1 MSPMKVVVLG
11 AGAIGSVT
19 ATLLSKSPV
28 VDRIVIADRSLEAA
42 KSLADKLD
50 RGKVSVDR
58 VDASKVDAMAEAF
71 RGSDLVINL
80 VLPRFNLKIMDAC
93 LSAGANYMDAATD
106 LALAKEAPGELVKA
120 PPEAL
125 QIAYD
130 GAFRK
135 AGLTALLGM
144 GQDPGISNI
153 MARMGADRLD
163 VVQEIEVRDG
173 DAGSVQG
180 YEFASLWSVDTLI
193 EEVLM
198 PALAFR
204 EGKLIRLGS
213 LEGEEVFEF
222 PAPVGPLTVYNV
234 DHEETNTLPLT
245 IGKGLDAMD
254 FKIAIPEDLAHA
266 LKVFQKFGLHRGH
279 PIEVEVKST
288 GEKVKVAPRDMLA
301 ALMPDPKTLSDKA
314 KGPACLAVVVRGL
327 KDDAKAGWM
336 LWMTLY
342 HEECFRKYG
351 FNATSYPVGAPMAMA
366 AEMMARGEIPKKGA
380 FPLETL
386 DPAPFVRRLAEY
398 GIDIQ
403 EKKLA

>member
-1 MSPMKVVVLG
+1 MKVVVLG

-42 KSLADKLD
+42 KALAGKLD
-50 RGKVSVDR
+50 PERVEVDR
-58 VDASKVDAMAEAF
+58 LDASKVDAMAEAF
-71 RGSDLVINL
+71 KGSDLVLNL

-93 LSAGANYMDAATD
+93 LKAGVNYMDAATD
-106 LALAKEAPGELVKA
+106 LALAKEKPGDFVQA
-120 PPEAL
+120 PPEVL
-125 QIAYD
+125 QFAYD
-130 GAFRK
+130 DAFQK

-173 DAGSVQG
+173 DAGTIEG

-204 EGKLIRLGS
+204 DGKLVRLGS

-222 PAPVGPLTVYNV
+222 PAPVGPLSVYNV

-245 IGKGLDAMD
+245 IGKGLQAMD
-254 FKIAIPEDLAHA
+254 FKIAIPKDLAHA
-266 LKVFQKFGLHRGH
+266 LKVFQKFGLHRGR
-279 PIEVEVKST
+279 PIDVEVKST

-327 KDDAKAGWM
+327 KDDKKAGWM

-366 AEMMARGEIPKKGA
+366 SEMMARGEITRKGA

-386 DPAPFVRRLAEY
+386 DPAPFVQHLAEY
-398 GIDIQ
+398 GIEIQ
-403 EKKLA
+403 EKRLV